1 MVLNTI
7 TRILKRFLIKG
18 QKYFKNANL
27 AALTENIEHIHLYYQ
42 LCNFNFVFF
51 QDDVGS
57 VITDI
62 SSISG
67 DPGHIEDTPLASGQ
81 EPPENL
87 LFDPFGATGSATNL
101 SGATQN
107 KSNKNSNSDAT
118 LPSNEASVSFADFP
132 NYFVLPLTN
141 LCLTPVNSFE
151 F

>member
-18 QKYFKNANL
+18 QKYFKNTNL

-67 DPGHIEDTPLASGQ
+67 DPGHIEDTPLASGI
-81 EPPENL
+81 
-87 LFDPFGATGSATNL
+87 DPLVNRCTLCIIRPTMNNFYSHKL
-101 SGATQN
+101 CILTQ
-107 KSNKNSNSDAT
+107 KKNT
-118 LPSNEASVSFADFP
+118 TCTQIIK
-132 NYFVLPLTN
+132 YM
-141 LCLTPVNSFE
+141 C
-151 F
+151 